1 MNPNIPKTPF
11 SLTFRPRKGLLSARI
26 RAVTEAGRRRRS
38 SLPAVG
44 LLLLILLLGVNLVSC
59 ATPKTEPS
67 ADPVEPSSDLV
78 EPSSDPVEPSA
89 DPVVPS
95 ADPVVPSAIAAVLA
109 GEKEFYSGV
118 YGGFLDLAHL
128 SRAEIPDYPEIET
141 DFPCYI
147 SQFAVAD
154 LDGDG
159 TPEALLT
166 LAFDTYDASR
176 TAVFHERDGVVYV
189 YVTNFR
195 SLHPDSIYTD
205 GTVIGSGA
213 SYLHYICKITSFTDD
228 GEPVFEEIATLDGSD
243 WSING
248 KVYASESKFLTAESE
263 FLEGKTLVKWYPYA
277 GADFSQYFG

>member
-11 SLTFRPRKGLLSARI
+11 SLPFRPRKGLLSARI
-26 RAVTEAGRRRRS
+26 RAVAEAGGKRRG
-38 SLPAVG
+38 SLPAAG
-44 LLLLILLLGVNLVSC
+44 LLLLIILLGVNLVSC
-59 ATPKTEPS
+59 AASVAEPS
-67 ADPVEPSSDLV
+67 ATPA
-78 EPSSDPVEPSA
+78 EPSA
-89 DPVVPS
+89 IP
-95 ADPVVPSAIAAVLA
+95 AVLA
-109 GEKEFYSGV
+109 GKKEYYSRV

-141 DFPCYI
+141 DFPCSI
-147 SQFAVAD
+147 SKFAVAD

-166 LAFDTYDASR
+166 LAFDTYGASR

-189 YVTNFR
+189 YVTNYR
-195 SLHPDSIYTD
+195 SMHPDRIYTD

-213 SYLHYICKITSFTDD
+213 SYLHYISKITSFTDD
-228 GEPVFEEIATLDGSD
+228 GEPVFKKIATLDGSD

-248 KVYASESKFLTAESE
+248 KAYASESKFLTAESE

-277 GADFSQYFG
+277 GADFSQYFD

>member
-1 MNPNIPKTPF
+1 MDSNTPKTPF
-11 SLTFRPRKGLLSARI
+11 SLPFRPRKGLLAARI
-26 RAVTEAGRRRRS
+26 RAIAEPGGRRRG
-38 SLPAVG
+38 SLPAAG
-44 LLLLILLLGVNLVSC
+44 LLLFIMLLCVNLVSC
-59 ATPKTEPS
+59 AYAE
-67 ADPVEPSSDLV
+67 A
-78 EPSSDPVEPSA
+78 EPSSDPVEPSS
-89 DPVVPS
+89 DPTEPS
-95 ADPVVPSAIAAVLA
+95 YDPIEPSSDLAVPSAIAAVLA

-128 SRAEIPDYPEIET
+128 SRAVIPDYPEIET

-159 TPEALLT
+159 TPEALL
-166 LAFDTYDASR
+166 AFALDTYGSNR

-189 YVTNFR
+189 YVTNYR
-195 SLHPDSIYTD
+195 SLNPASIYTD

-213 SYLHYICKITSFTDD
+213 SYLHYISKITSFTDG
-228 GEPVFEEIATLDGSD
+228 GEPVFEEIATVDGSD

-263 FLEGKTLVKWYPYA
+263 FLEGKSHVEWYSYE
-277 GADFSQYFG
+277 GADFSKYFN